1 MASTQDYLS
10 LISQYESGN
19 QNIVNYKFGQLT
31 PQGLPQTAQGYYQ
44 ITDQNWNNVAPLLGI
59 DTSLYPNARSA
70 PQSVQAQV
78 ATYLLTQTPAGISNW
93 SNYNANLTAALSAAG
108 LQTSGPVG
116 ATVASYTAPGAGPLI
131 DLSGAA
137 AATPTADLLNQLDA
151 SVASTFGISD
161 GSGLALVALGLAAWL
176 VFLANR

>member
-1 MASTQDYLS
+1 MASTQDYLN

-19 QNIVNYKFGQLT
+19 QNIPNYQFG
-31 PQGLPQTAQGYYQ
+31 PGKTAQGYYQ
-44 ITDQNWNNVAPLLGI
+44 ITNENWNNVAPLLGI
-59 DTSLYPNARSA
+59 DTSVYPDAMHA
-70 PQSVQAQV
+70 PQLLQAQV

-93 SNYNANLTAALSAAG
+93 SNYNPNLAAALSAAG

-116 ATVASYTAPGAGPLI
+116 LMVGSYTAPGAGPLV

-137 AATPTADLLNQLDA
+137 AATPTADLLNQLDT
-151 SVASTFGISD
+151 SLASTFGVSD
-161 GSGLALVALGLAAWL
+161 GTGAVLVALGIAAA

>member
-19 QNIVNYKFGQLT
+19 QNIPNYQFG
-31 PQGLPQTAQGYYQ
+31 PGKTAQGYYQ
-44 ITDQNWNNVAPLLGI
+44 ITNENWNNVAPLLGI
-59 DTSLYPNARSA
+59 DTSVYPDAMHA

-93 SNYNANLTAALSAAG
+93 SNYNANLAAALSAAG

-116 ATVASYTAPGAGPLI
+116 AMVASYSSPGAGPLI

-137 AATPTADLLNQLDA
+137 ATTPTADLLNQLDT
-151 SVASTFGISD
+151 SVASAFGVSD
-161 GSGLALVALGLAAWL
+161 GTGVALVALGLVAGL
-176 VFLANR
+176 VFLAHR

>member
-1 MASTQDYLS
+1 MASTQDYLN

-19 QNIVNYKFGQLT
+19 QNKQNYLYGQLT

-44 ITDQNWNNVAPLLGI
+44 ITNQNWNNIAPLLGI
-59 DTSLYPNARSA
+59 DTSVYPSAMSA

-93 SNYNANLTAALSAAG
+93 SNYNPNLAAALSAAG
-108 LQTSGPVG
+108 MQTSGPVG
-116 ATVASYTAPGAGPLI
+116 GTVPVYTAPGAGPLFDI
-131 DLSGAA
+131 SGAA
-137 AATPTADLLNQLDA
+137 AATPTADLLNQLDT
-151 SVASTFGISD
+151 SLASTFGVSD
-161 GSGLALVALGLAAWL
+161 GSGAVLVALGLAAGL